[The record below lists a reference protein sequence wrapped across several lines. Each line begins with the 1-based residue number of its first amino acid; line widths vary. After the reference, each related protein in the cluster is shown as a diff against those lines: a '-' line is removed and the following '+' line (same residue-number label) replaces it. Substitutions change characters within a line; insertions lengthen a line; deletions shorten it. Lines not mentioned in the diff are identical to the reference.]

1 MKTWTRRI
9 LLALATLAALAAG
22 IVLVGLHLA
31 DRKRLRTIDVA
42 VQAVPLP
49 TTPAALDRGR
59 YLYASRGCA
68 DCHGRDGAG
77 RVFATGQGLRL
88 AGPDITPA
96 GAVARYG
103 PEDWVRTLRH
113 GVKPDRHP
121 VRVMPTEDY
130 ARLTDA
136 DLGALVAYVRTLAP
150 ARGDAA
156 VIELP
161 LPARLAYAFGA
172 LKDGPEK
179 VDHTLPP
186 EAPVPEGVTVEH
198 GRYVAQMCKGCHG
211 PALTGGRIPGAP
223 PDWPA
228 AARIVPGPG
237 STLARYPDATAF
249 ARMLHSGRRPDGS
262 PIAVMP
268 FEALRE
274 LNDTD
279 VGALWL
285 YLTSAPGS
293 GA

>member
-9 LLALATLAALAAG
+9 LLGLLALAALAAG
-22 IVLVGLHLA
+22 LVAVGLQMA
-31 DRKRLRTIDVA
+31 ERKRLRTLDVA
-42 VQAVPLP
+42 VRPVALP
-49 TTPAALDRGR
+49 TSAGALDRGR

-96 GAVARYG
+96 GAVARYR

-121 VRVMPTEDY
+121 VLVMPTEDY
-130 ARLTDA
+130 TRLTDA
-136 DLGALVAYVRTLAP
+136 DLGALVAHVQTFAP
-150 ARGDAA
+150 ARGNPA

-161 LPARLAYAFGA
+161 VPARLAYAFGA

-186 EAPVPEGVTVEH
+186 ETPVPEGVTVEH

-211 PALTGGRIPGAP
+211 PALIGGRIPGAP
-223 PDWPA
+223 PEWPA

-237 STLARYPDATAF
+237 STLDRYPDVPAF
-249 ARMLHSGRRPDGS
+249 TRMLHSGRRPDGS

-279 VGALWL
+279 VAALLL
-285 YLTSAPGS
+285 YLQSAPGS
-293 GA
+293 GT